1 MPDLDSIPERIRWQ
15 VAAKLASTLPV
26 YYDIAFRKE
35 IGERYDEIEQDI
47 WLETGR
53 QARDV
58 AVSYQLPV
66 GNAEQIA
73 RALDVVSTVFFGPEF
88 RGEHLVVNRERTTVM
103 KTRCPFLLREL
114 ELHRQTDLIFPKCL
128 AFNIS
133 AVETMNPEYTLRFV
147 RSMCAGD
154 RTCEMKILK
163 KSVAEQEDEV

>member
-1 MPDLDSIPERIRWQ
+1 VPDLDSIPERVRWQ

-35 IGERYDEIEQDI
+35 MGERYDEIERDV

-53 QARDV
+53 QAREL
-58 AVSYQLPV
+58 AVSYQLPT

-73 RALDVVSTVFFGPEF
+73 RALEVVSIVFFGPEF
-88 RGEHLVVNRERTTVM
+88 RDEHLVVSRERTTLR

-114 ELHRQTDLIFPKCL
+114 EMHRQTDLFFHKCL
-128 AFNIS
+128 AFSIG
-133 AVETMNPEYTLRFV
+133 AVESMNPEYTLRFV

-154 RTCEMKILK
+154 KACEMKILK